1 MLLLLLEFF
10 AVTCIQFNPIDD
22 RHFISGSLD
31 PKIRIWI
38 GSHKGRFRLYNT
50 SGMNHHLRFL
60 ICIIGFLL

>member
-31 PKIRIWI
+31 PKGALV

-60 ICIIGFLL
+60 ICIIGLLL